1 MKKCKLIATLFLIIT
16 LLTGCSA
23 YSATPE
29 SRTDTVFD
37 TVVTIQIYDKNSEDV
52 LEHCIQ
58 ICRDY
63 EKLFSRTLE
72 GSEIYQINHAG
83 GKAVTVSDETAQLIT
98 LALEYCKLSDGA
110 FDITLGELSDLWNV
124 KENPGKIP
132 ESSAIKKAV
141 ENAGYNNVLISGNTV
156 QLANADV
163 QLDLGGIAKGYVAD
177 QLKEYLIQEG
187 IDHALINL
195 GGNVLAVG
203 GKPGNTAYNIGIQK
217 PFDETGEAI
226 TSAKIS
232 DESVV
237 TSGIYQRYFKI
248 KDRIYH
254 HIINPKD
261 GYPYNNDLLSVTIIC
276 DSSARAD
283 ALSTI
288 CYALGYKQGMMMIGE
303 LDDAEALFITED
315 YKLHYSNG
323 FPK

>member
-1 MKKCKLIATLFLIIT
+1 MKKCKLICTLFLITI
-16 LLTGCSA
+16 LFTGCSA

-52 LEHCIQ
+52 LDNCIQ
-58 ICRDY
+58 ICHDY
-63 EKLFSRTLE
+63 EKLFSRTQE
-72 GSEIYQINHAG
+72 NSEIYQINHAG
-83 GKAVTVSDETAQLIT
+83 GKAVTVSDETAQLLN
-98 LALEYCKLSDGA
+98 LALEYCKVSDGA

-124 KENPGKIP
+124 KENPGTLPKA
-132 ESSAIKKAV
+132 SAIKTAV
-141 ENAGYNNVLISGNTV
+141 ENSGYSKVLISGNTV

-177 QLKEYLIQEG
+177 KLKEYMVQEG

-203 GKPGNTAYNIGIQK
+203 GKPGNTNFNIGIQK
-217 PFDETGEAI
+217 PFNETGEAI
-226 TSAKIS
+226 TSVKVS
-232 DESVV
+232 EESVV
-237 TSGIYQRYFKI
+237 TSGIYQRYFEANN
-248 KDRIYH
+248 RIYH
-254 HIINPKD
+254 HIINPED
-261 GYPYNNDLLSVTIIC
+261 GYPYDNDLLSVTIVC
-276 DSSARAD
+276 ESSAEAD

-288 CYALGYKQGMMMIGE
+288 CYALGYKRGMMMINE
-303 LDDAEALFITED
+303 LDDVEALFITED